1 MQGRIIDAAVVV
13 TSTAGWSSVTM
24 AGLAEIVG
32 VSRQTVYNEF
42 GSKPALAEAMV
53 QHELMLFLAVVEAA
67 FDRSPHDPVE
77 AIRDAAR
84 GVLELAQDNVLL
96 RAIASATHGA
106 DTELLPLLTTRSHS
120 LMGAASTVMADRL
133 AASGVGGDDP
143 RIGATVD
150 AVVRLVLS
158 HVVRPTRPPARAADD
173 IAWVA
178 GRLLEARRVATAS
191 A

>member
-1 MQGRIIDAAVVV
+1 MQGRIIEAAVDV
-13 TSTAGWSSVTM
+13 TSAAGWSSVTM

-133 AASGVGGDDP
+133 AASGVGGDD
-143 RIGATVD
+143 RRMAATVD

-158 HVVRPTRPPARAADD
+158 HVVRPTRPPAPAADD

-178 GRLLEARRVATAS
+178 GRLLEARRVSAAS

>member
-1 MQGRIIDAAVVV
+1 MQGRIIDAAVDV

-53 QHELMLFLAVVEAA
+53 QHELAVFLTVVEAA